1 MYEINNE
8 YTWVEQKENIVTK
21 LLPPL
26 YKIVNKK
33 YNATNSQLLKML
45 YGQWRSRHR
54 VSNIKNQ
61 GEERVKKDK
70 RRAKKNSRMQDVSKY
85 LFNVKW
91 KFLYFT
97 ITLLEEEKKN
107 TGNKLFNRR
116 SRQIHPQVSGEG
128 SCKDP

>member
-1 MYEINNE
+1 VYEINNE

-33 YNATNSQLLKML
+33 YNVTNSQLLKML
-45 YGQWRSRHR
+45 YGRWRSRHR

-91 KFLYFT
+91 KF
-97 ITLLEEEKKN
+97 
-107 TGNKLFNRR
+107 
-116 SRQIHPQVSGEG
+116 S
-128 SCKDP
+128 